1 MPKKNASTKMLE
13 IRQVKSGLGRPTKH
27 RATLRA
33 LGLRHHQQTVIQSDT
48 PGIRGMIDQVAH
60 LIEVREL
67 EGEE

>member
-1 MPKKNASTKMLE
+1 MPKKKAKMLE
-13 IRQVKSGLGRPTKH
+13 IRQVKSGLGRPVKH

-33 LGLRHHQQTVIQSDT
+33 LGLRHHQQTVIQGDT

-67 EGEE
+67 DGEE